1 MSRDYTAV
9 LVANFQ
15 CNENDRFYGEVSVTL
30 KFIVFVCEIDALN
43 WFLRLQENFFYQ
55 IEASGETY
63 YKQSYV
69 KALSLHIQKNC
80 RLNSQT

>member
-30 KFIVFVCEIDALN
+30 KFIVFVSEIDALN
-43 WFLRLQENFFYQ
+43 CFLRLQEKNLPHR
-55 IEASGETY
+55 IR
-63 YKQSYV
+63 V
-69 KALSLHIQKNC
+69 KLFRENAAIFPV
-80 RLNSQT
+80 